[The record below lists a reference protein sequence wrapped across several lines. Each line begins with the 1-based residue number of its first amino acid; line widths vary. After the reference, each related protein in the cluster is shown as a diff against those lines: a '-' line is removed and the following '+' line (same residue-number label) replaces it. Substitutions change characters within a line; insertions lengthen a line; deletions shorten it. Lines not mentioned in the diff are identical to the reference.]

1 MANHALN
8 KVALQNLV
16 ARANAKTNKNDV
28 TITDAIASLEAGY
41 GQSGSSECSGE
52 HVVQVE
58 KLPTENIDETALYKK
73 GDIYYQWAK
82 EFKDII
88 QVQSDGSLLS
98 TKELCGAWGIA
109 TCEFYYVKTRP
120 TENIH
125 AVDQTASPMTLP
137 FYYVEDEN
145 DVLLYGDFSET
156 GTNEW
161 VSFATTGEGGTWEGA
176 ITDES
181 EATVVDGL
189 YALVSDGW
197 KEYLAPRGSVTITEN
212 KTADVTSYASAIVN
226 VPEKPQSYMVQ
237 TVDELPTDALYGST
251 AIVLRGVSK

>member
-16 ARANAKTNKNDV
+16 ARANAKTSKNDG

-41 GQSGSSECSGE
+41 GQGGSFECSGE
-52 HVVQVE
+52 HVIQVE

-73 GDIYYQWAK
+73 GDIYYQWTK
-82 EFKDII
+82 ELKDII
-88 QVQSDGSLLS
+88 QVQSNGSLLS
-98 TKELCGAWGIA
+98 MKELYEAWGIA

-137 FYYVEDEN
+137 FYYVEDED
-145 DVLLYGDFSET
+145 DVLVYGDFNET

-161 VSFATTGEGGTWEGA
+161 VAGVVEDDSQTWEGA

-181 EATVVDGL
+181 EATVVNGT

-212 KTADVTSYASAIVN
+212 KTVDVTSYTSAIVN
-226 VPEKPQSYMVQ
+226 IPAKPQSYMVQ
-237 TVDELPTDALYGST
+237 TADELPTDAPYGST
-251 AIVLRGVSK
+251 AVVLGGVSK